1 MRGLLSPVAGGS
13 IAGHLFE
20 ASVASSVN
28 GTNISSQRLLSGLK
42 EIRFMPGVYCG
53 QPLKVLT
60 SLGLIELLE
69 RGGASQPCLV
79 SELMCGGSTWECCLC
94 LPQKEALLG
103 AAQAVGKGRR
113 GPRQG
118 TKPPVSC

>member
-1 MRGLLSPVAGGS
+1 M
-13 IAGHLFE
+13 
-20 ASVASSVN
+20 
-28 GTNISSQRLLSGLK
+28 SGLK

-69 RGGASQPCLV
+69 RGGASPPCLV
-79 SELMCGGSTWECCLC
+79 SELMCGGSTWECYLC

-118 TKPPVSC
+118 TKPQFFVEVGLE